1 MQKLKSLKID
11 LNEIAPGV
19 QRRSLSHAALAE
31 MIEAKYGYLPYPLI
45 ISISENEAILE
56 YPV

>member
-11 LNEIAPGV
+11 LNEIAPST
-19 QRRSLSHAALAE
+19 QRRSMSHAALADL
-31 MIEAKYGYLPYPLI
+31 IEAKYGHLPYPLI
-45 ISISENEAILE
+45 ISISENEAVLE